1 MWIDV
6 SVSVVRANTIIVDI
20 NASRITHPFVSL
32 QFLPYEAQFR
42 GIFKFDSILNAALSC
57 EWCVYLK
64 TVHEGY
70 NDKVQYI

>member
-1 MWIDV
+1 M
-6 SVSVVRANTIIVDI
+6 
-20 NASRITHPFVSL
+20 SRITHPFVSL